1 MTASSHHRTSR
12 INKVCHDFKQKRRNH
27 LKPALFRSKK
37 LHVIPEDV
45 REDDEEGSESG
56 GSDEDSQDSGDD
68 DIEDLLAPQDQNK
81 EQE

>member
-1 MTASSHHRTSR
+1 ML
-12 INKVCHDFKQKRRNH
+12 CHDFKRKQRNH

-45 REDDEEGSESG
+45 REDDEDEGSESG
-56 GSDEDSQDSGDD
+56 GSDEDSEDSGDD
-68 DIEDLLAPQDQNK
+68 DIEDLLAPQVQNK